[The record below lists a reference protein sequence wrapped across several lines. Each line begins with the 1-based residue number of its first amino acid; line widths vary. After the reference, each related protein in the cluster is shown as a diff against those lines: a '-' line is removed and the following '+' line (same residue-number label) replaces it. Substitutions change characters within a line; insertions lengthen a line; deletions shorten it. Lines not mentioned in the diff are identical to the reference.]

1 MKARFLLLALAV
13 ALMATAS
20 AETIQEIYAR
30 GVRAYIGGNADA
42 AKALFTEV
50 LATDPANKPAAAY
63 LKRIQLEQSAGAN
76 LEKQAASVIVPKV
89 DFRDASLSSVLT
101 YLAKVSRE
109 QSNGKVSLN
118 IVALYPPAFGDQ
130 TRITLSLSNA
140 PMSEVLKYVSEM
152 AGTKLEYQQHAIVVS
167 KPAGS

>member
-1 MKARFLLLALAV
+1 MKARFPLLALAL

-20 AETIQEIYAR
+20 AETAQEVYAR
-30 GVRAYIGGNADA
+30 GVRAYIGGDADT

-50 LATDPANKPAAAY
+50 LAADPSNKPAAAY
-63 LKRIQLEQSAGAN
+63 LRRIQLEQSAGVN

-101 YLAKVSRE
+101 YLAKLSRE
-109 QSNGKVSLN
+109 QSKGAVTLN
-118 IVALYPPAFGDQ
+118 IVGLYPPAFGEQ

-140 PMSEVLKYVSEM
+140 PLSEVLKYVSEM

-167 KPAGS
+167 KSAGS